1 MVMAAKTNRI
11 EHGQGGPVGAEGKK
25 RPPRTP
31 APDVQY
37 FIYGPRLPWVD
48 EQKLK
53 GVRPEED
60 VEDTRG

>member
-1 MVMAAKTNRI
+1 MAAKTSQI
-11 EHGQGGPVGAEGKK
+11 EHGQGSLVGAEGNE

-31 APDVQY
+31 KPVVRY

-60 VEDTRG
+60 VEDSRD